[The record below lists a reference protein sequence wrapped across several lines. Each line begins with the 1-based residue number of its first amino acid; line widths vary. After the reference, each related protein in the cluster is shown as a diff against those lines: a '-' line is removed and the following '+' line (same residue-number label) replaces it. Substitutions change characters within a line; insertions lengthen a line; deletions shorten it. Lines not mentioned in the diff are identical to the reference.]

1 MNGGAGDEIAI
12 VGMACRVPGAET
24 PGALWRNVC
33 EGITGIR
40 RFPASPGLVPIFGRL
55 DGLELFDAG
64 FFGVDDQTAR
74 LMDPQQ
80 RMFLEVC
87 WHALEDAG
95 IDPGR
100 SGRQIGVFGGGA
112 PVRYQRDFALN
123 GLDHLATRVAYH
135 LGLSGPAISVQ
146 SACSSSLV
154 AVCLAAQSLN
164 DFRCDV
170 ALAGGAA
177 VVSTVEGGYVH
188 REGAMTSPD
197 GTFLPLDDRTTGS
210 VFGNG
215 AGVVVLKRLADAEA
229 DNDFIHGVLR
239 GWAVGNDGSQRAG
252 YTAPGMEGQA
262 AAMLEALRAAEIE
275 AGTIGLAELH
285 AAGTRLGDAVEL
297 AALARAFKVDTA
309 RTGFCAAGATKTTT
323 GNLDAAA
330 GVVGLIKAVL
340 AVREAVLPGLAG
352 FGVPNAEVDWQANPC
367 YVPKSAEEWVAPV
380 RRALVNSFG
389 LGGTNA
395 SVVVE
400 QGPYR
405 TVSEDAP
412 ATVTLS
418 ARSLAA
424 LTAMRERLREHLLTH
439 PTLALADVAYTLRVG
454 RRAMPHRWSATC
466 ADLVHAT
473 SSLESVESLA
483 AEELSPDARRVPLPG
498 YPFERSRYWVDEP

>member
-1 MNGGAGDEIAI
+1 MNAGAGDEIAV
-12 VGMACRVPGAET
+12 VGMACRVPGAAT

-33 EGITGIR
+33 EGVTGLR
-40 RFPASPGLVPIFGRL
+40 RFPQSPDLVPVFGHL
-55 DGLELFDAG
+55 DGLELFDAS
-64 FFGVDDQTAR
+64 FFGIDDGTAR

-100 SGRQIGVFGGGA
+100 GGWQIGVFGGGA
-112 PVRYQRDFALN
+112 PPRYQPELSLN
-123 GLDHLATRVAYH
+123 SLDHLPMRVAYH
-135 LGLSGPAISVQ
+135 LGLSGPAVAVQ

-177 VVSTVEGGYVH
+177 VVSTVEGGYTH
-188 REGAMTSPD
+188 REGLTSPD

-215 AGVVVLKRLADAEA
+215 CGVVVLKRLADALA
-229 DNDFIHGVLR
+229 DKDFVHGVLR
-239 GWAVGNDGSQRAG
+239 GLAVGNDGSARAG
-252 YTAPGMEGQA
+252 YTAPGLEGQA
-262 AAMLEALRAAEIE
+262 ATMLEALRAGEVE
-275 AGTIGLAELH
+275 AASIGLAELH

-297 AALARAFKVDTA
+297 AALARAFKVDTGQ
-309 RTGFCAAGATKTTT
+309 RGYCAAGATKATT

-330 GVVGLIKAVL
+330 GVVGLIKATI
-340 AVREAVLPGLAG
+340 AVREGVLPGLAG
-352 FGVPNAEVDWQANPC
+352 YGVANAEVDWPENPC
-367 YVPKSAEEWVAPV
+367 YVPKSTEVWVAPV

-400 QGPYR
+400 QAPYR
-405 TVSEDAP
+405 AVSETAP

-418 ARSLAA
+418 ARSHSA
-424 LTAMRERLREHLLTH
+424 LWAMRERLREHLLAH
-439 PTLALADVAYTLRVG
+439 PTLALTDVAFTLRVG
-454 RRAMPHRWSATC
+454 RRAMPHKWSATC
-466 ADLVHAT
+466 TDLEHAAAA
-473 SSLESVESLA
+473 LESPESLA
-483 AEELSPDARRVPLPG
+483 GEELSLDAQRVPLPG
-498 YPFERSRYWVDEP
+498 YPFERSRYWVEEP

>member
-12 VGMACRVPGAET
+12 VGMACRVPGAAS
-24 PGALWRNVC
+24 PDALWRNVC
-33 EGITGIR
+33 EGVTGIR
-40 RFPASPGLVPIFGRL
+40 RFPAPPGIVPVFGHL

-64 FFGVDDQTAR
+64 FFGIDGDTAR

-87 WHALEDAG
+87 WHGLEDAG
-95 IDPGR
+95 VDPGQG
-100 SGRQIGVFGGGA
+100 GRQIGVFGGGA
-112 PVRYQRDFALN
+112 PVRYQSEMPLN
-123 GLDHLATRVAYH
+123 ALDHLATRVAYH
-135 LGLSGPAISVQ
+135 LGLSGPAVAVQ

-177 VVSTVEGGYVH
+177 VVSIVEGGYVH
-188 REGAMTSPD
+188 RDGAMTSPD

-239 GWAVGNDGSQRAG
+239 GWAVGNDGSERAG

-262 AAMLEALRAAEIE
+262 AAMLEALRTAEIE

-297 AALARAFKVDTA
+297 AALARAFKVDTD
-309 RTGFCAAGATKTTT
+309 RRGFCAAGAAKATT

-330 GVVGLIKAVL
+330 GVVGLIKATL
-340 AVREAVLPGLAG
+340 AVREGVLPGLTG
-352 FGVPNAEVDWQANPC
+352 FGVPNSEVDWPANPC

-405 TVSEDAP
+405 TVSQDAP
-412 ATVTLS
+412 ATLTLS
-418 ARSLAA
+418 ARSPAA
-424 LTAMRERLREHLLTH
+424 LTAMRERLREHLMAH
-439 PTLALADVAYTLRVG
+439 PALALTDVAHTLRVG
-454 RRAMPHRWSATC
+454 RRPMPHKWSAACT
-466 ADLVHAT
+466 DLVHAT
-473 SSLESVESLA
+473 SCLESPESLA
-483 AEELSPDARRVPLPG
+483 AEELSLDARRVPLPG
-498 YPFERSRYWVDEP
+498 YPFERLRYWVDEP